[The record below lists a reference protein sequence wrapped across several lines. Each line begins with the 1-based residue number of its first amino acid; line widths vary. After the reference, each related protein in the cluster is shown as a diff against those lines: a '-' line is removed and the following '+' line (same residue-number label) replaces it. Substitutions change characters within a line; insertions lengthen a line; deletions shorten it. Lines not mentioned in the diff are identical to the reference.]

1 MVLDDSVSAVDV
13 KTEEK
18 ILSNIKEKRKGKT
31 TILVSSRVSTVEHL
45 DRIIVLN
52 EGKVEAFDTHENLL
66 KISPTYKRMVDLQKL
81 EESLGEKNG

>member
-1 MVLDDSVSAVDV
+1 M
-13 KTEEK
+13 
-18 ILSNIKEKRKGKT
+18 
-31 TILVSSRVSTVEHL
+31 SSRVSTVEHL
-45 DRIIVLN
+45 DRIIVSN